1 MMAEYIKLNNLAEVI
16 MGQSPKSSTYN
27 EDGVGLPFFQG
38 KAEFGDR
45 NPIVKKW
52 CSNPLKI
59 AEPNDILLS
68 VRAPVG
74 PTNICNGKSC
84 IGRGLAA
91 IRCRKNTDYLFL
103 WYYLR
108 SIKKHLAHKG
118 VGSTFTAIGRD
129 QIKNI
134 QVPKMDYKTQR
145 HVASIL
151 GKCESARTKRKKASR
166 LTDEFLKSVFLDMF
180 GDPVKEKKN
189 IKKLSEVCEIN
200 PSLDSKISKDTEV
213 SFIPMRAVSEKGDID
228 TSQTRRHEEVKNGFT
243 YFKNKDVLFAK
254 ITPCM
259 ENGKGA
265 IARNLTNGIGFGS
278 TEFHV
283 LRPNNKD
290 VNSEWIYFLFS
301 LDHIRQIAARH
312 MTGTAGQKRVP
323 TSFLKTINVSIP
335 PLANQEKFAE
345 IVQKVE
351 KLKEKQRKSEEEL
364 NNLFNSLMQKAF
376 KGELVQ

>member
-1 MMAEYIKLNNLAEVI
+1 MTEYIKLSNLAEVI

-27 EDGVGLPFFQG
+27 KDGVGLPFFQG

-45 NPIVKKW
+45 NPTIKKW
-52 CSNPLKI
+52 CSKPLRI

-74 PTNICNGKSC
+74 PTNVCNSKSC
-84 IGRGLAA
+84 IGRGLTA
-91 IRCRKNTDYLFL
+91 IRSRKKTDYLFL

-108 SIKKHLAHKG
+108 SIEKHLAHKG
-118 VGSTFTAIGRD
+118 VGSTFAAIGRD

-134 QVPKMDYKTQR
+134 QVPKMDYKSQR
-145 HVASIL
+145 HVAFIL
-151 GKCESARTKRKKASR
+151 DKCESVRAKRKEANS
-166 LTDEFLKSVFLDMF
+166 LVDEFIKSVFFDMF
-180 GDPVKEKKN
+180 GDPMKEKKD
-189 IKKLSEVCEIN
+189 IKTLSEVCEIN
-200 PSLDSKISKDTEV
+200 PSLDVKLSKNTEV
-213 SFIPMRAVSEKGDID
+213 SFIPMSAVSKKGDVDI
-228 TSQTRRHEEVKNGFT
+228 SQTRRYEDVKNGFT
-243 YFKNKDVLFAK
+243 YFKNEDVLFAK

-283 LRPNNKD
+283 LRPNGKD
-290 VNSEWIYFLFS
+290 VNSEWIYFLLS
-301 LDHIRQIAARH
+301 LDHIRQIAARN

-323 TSFLKTINVSIP
+323 VSFLKTLNLSIP
-335 PLANQEKFAE
+335 PLADQEKFAN

-351 KLKEKQRKSEEEL
+351 KLKERQRKSEEEL
-364 NNLFNSLMQKAF
+364 NNLFNSLMQRAF